1 MRRLITVLF
10 CCLFML
16 PLIAG
21 GNSEVAVPENTQ
33 STAKE
38 EKTMTMTINGRDYSF
53 TLSGTSTAA
62 SLSGMLPLELSFEDF
77 AGTEKIS
84 YTPQRLS
91 VSASEM
97 GHAPAA
103 GDLCVYVPWGNL
115 CLFYKD
121 YHYSDELVFVGRVE
135 EGIEEIA
142 AISGGFSAGLR

>member
-1 MRRLITVLF
+1 MKRLIIMLF
-10 CCLFML
+10 CSLFML

-21 GNSEVAVPENTQ
+21 GSSEAAVPENIQ
-33 STAKE
+33 SITSE
-38 EKTMTMTINGRDYSF
+38 EKTMTMTINGRDYIF
-53 TLSGTSTAA
+53 VLSGTSTAA

-91 VSASEM
+91 VSASDM
-97 GHAPAA
+97 GHSPVA

-121 YHYSDELVFVGRVE
+121 YHYSDELVFVGRIE

-142 AISGGFSAGLR
+142 AISGGFSAELR